1 MMHAVENP
9 AAVGQVW
16 EVVQLT
22 AVALLSGYSAERL
35 LDPGL
40 AVRGL
45 PALCG
50 LAGLYV
56 GAWMWDAGG
65 WAAGPVLAGHAL
77 FPTFAGALMVAGI
90 VKLVSLGAAG
100 PRW

>member
-1 MMHAVENP
+1 M
-9 AAVGQVW
+9 VGQVW
-16 EVVQLT
+16 EMVQLT
-22 AVALLSGYSAERL
+22 AVALLAGYSAERL

-40 AVRGL
+40 GVRGL

-56 GAWMWDAGG
+56 GAWMWEAGG
-65 WAAGPVLAGHAL
+65 WNAGPLLAGHAL
-77 FPTFAGALMVAGI
+77 MPAFAGALMVAALF
-90 VKLVSLGAAG
+90 KLVSLGAAG

>member
-1 MMHAVENP
+1 MHGIESPSLVA
-9 AAVGQVW
+9 QVW
-16 EVVQLT
+16 EMVQLT
-22 AVALLSGYSAERL
+22 AVALLAGYSAERV

-40 AVRGL
+40 GLRGL

-56 GAWMWDAGG
+56 GAWMWEVGG
-65 WAAGPVLAGHAL
+65 WNTGPILAGHAL
-77 FPTFAGALMVAGI
+77 MPAFAGALTVAALF
-90 VKLVSLGAAG
+90 KLVSLGAAG

>member
-1 MMHAVENP
+1 MHGVETP
-9 AAVGQVW
+9 GLVGQAW

-22 AVALLSGYSAERL
+22 AVALLAGYSAERL

-40 AVRGL
+40 GVRGL

-56 GAWMWDAGG
+56 GTWMWEASG
-65 WAAGPVLAGHAL
+65 WDGGPVLAGHGLLPA
-77 FPTFAGALMVAGI
+77 FAGALMVAA
-90 VKLVSLGAAG
+90 VFKLVSLGAAG

>member
-1 MMHAVENP
+1 MHAVETP
-9 AAVGQVW
+9 SLVAHAW
-16 EVVQLT
+16 EMVQLT
-22 AVALLSGYSAERL
+22 AVALLAGYAAERL

-40 AVRGL
+40 GVRGL

-65 WAAGPVLAGHAL
+65 WAPGPALAGHAL

-90 VKLVSLGAAG
+90 FKLVSLGAAG

>member
-1 MMHAVENP
+1 MHAVETP
-9 AAVGQVW
+9 GLVFQTW
-16 EVVQLT
+16 EIVQLT
-22 AVALLSGYSAERL
+22 AVALLAGHAAERL
-35 LDPGL
+35 LNPGL
-40 AVRGL
+40 GVRGL

-65 WAAGPVLAGHAL
+65 WDSGPMLAGHAL
-77 FPTFAGALMVAGI
+77 FPAFAGALMVAGI
-90 VKLVSLGAAG
+90 FKLVSVGAAG